1 MMEEK
6 LTLDRLLPMAQ
17 ARAEELMQV
26 ICEKEKILKKAPA
39 GRLRLARRGC
49 KAHYFHVTK
58 NSSEWGDYIPAG
70 ESAGDAAIAALA
82 QKDYDILAL
91 REINEEIEVL
101 QKCLLKYHP
110 HQLDSLYEESNE
122 GRRKYLKPLY
132 EPDELFDKKWLEK
145 EYYHM
150 EFSEDAPEYYTQ
162 QGERVR
168 SKSEMIIADRL
179 YSKGIPYRYEYPLNL
194 QDGYTVHTDFYC
206 LQRRTRKEI
215 PWEHFGMMDQE
226 EYVITAVKKIES
238 YAKTGYILGRNFLA
252 TFETAYSPLNVKTVD
267 AIIEQVLL

>member
-1 MMEEK
+1 MALSKEHLKEEMEIRLFELKQAKKK
-6 LTLDRLLPMAQ
+6 LERRLTGYPEGKLHTTRNKNTWQYRVAKEENP
-17 ARAEELMQV
+17 AERVYLSKK
-26 ICEKEKILKKAPA
+26 KEALI
-39 GRLRLARRGC
+39 R
-49 KAHYFHVTK
+49 T
-58 NSSEWGDYIPAG
+58 
-70 ESAGDAAIAALA
+70 LA

-179 YSKGIPYRYEYPLNL
+179 CSKGIPYRYEYPLNL

-206 LQRRTRKEI
+206 LQRGTRKEI